1 MDPQLY
7 IEIDTEAELLHWEE
21 WACRCYAADNNVVF
35 PIPDDPPS
43 LGLTY
48 LYLQGTRK
56 PGEDAG
62 GVVRLDDEL
71 MRFAVTT
78 EFTLTD
84 ETVYA
89 FDIVANAKTYEQLSE
104 AGKLLYPPYVPPE
117 E

>member
-1 MDPQLY
+1 MIPQLY
-7 IEIDTEAELLHWEE
+7 IELDTEAELLHWEE

-43 LGLTY
+43 MGLTY
-48 LYLQGTRK
+48 LYLQGLRK
-56 PGEDAG
+56 PDDAG

-84 ETVYA
+84 ETVYS
-89 FDIVANAKTYEQLSE
+89 FDLPANAKPFEDLSE
-104 AGKLLYPPYVPPE
+104 AGKLLYPQPVPE
-117 E
+117 